1 MTGPPTPDFPAIARA
16 QGAARAASEREAVAR
31 LIDLVGVIYRL
42 RDPDGCPWDRAQSV
56 DSMAQN
62 LLEEAAETHEAIAAG
77 GDAETCEELGDVLM
91 NVLLIA
97 RIAEQDGFLDL
108 AQVAAGIA
116 EKLVRRHPHVFGD
129 VKAADAQA
137 ALASW
142 NAVKDQEQATKKQR
156 RASAL
161 DGVPEALPAL
171 SAGARTIDKAAA
183 TGFDWPDARAAM
195 AKLDEEAA
203 ELRDA
208 VAAGSPAR
216 IEDELGDVL
225 FAAVAVGRKVGLDPE
240 LALRRALAKFRR
252 RFAALEAQ
260 LGPRLGR
267 ADLDELLAAWD
278 RAVLAERAGGG
289 TVELP

>member
-1 MTGPPTPDFPAIARA
+1 MTDTPAPDFAAIARA

-42 RDPDGCPWDRAQSV
+42 RDADGCPWDRAQSV

-62 LLEEAAETHEAIAAG
+62 LLEEAAEAHEAIAAG

-91 NVLLIA
+91 NVVLIA
-97 RIAEQDGFLDL
+97 RIAEQDGRFGLG
-108 AQVAAGIA
+108 AVAAGIA

-142 NAVKDQEQATKKQR
+142 NAVKDQEQAAKARR

-183 TGFDWPDARAAM
+183 TGFDWPNAPAAM
-195 AKLDEEAA
+195 AKLNEEVA

-208 VAAGSPAR
+208 VAAGRAAR

-225 FAAVAVGRKVGLDPE
+225 FAAVAVGRKAGLDPE
-240 LALRRALAKFRR
+240 LALRRALGKFRR

-260 LGPRLGR
+260 LGPRLGK

-278 RAVLAERAGGG
+278 RAVQGERAGGG